1 MNRDGPLGPLMARCI
16 VCRGDI
22 HENDRYEQWEGG
34 FYCERHS
41 LPLLRERAKLY
52 VDMLAQEAA
61 AERP

>member
-1 MNRDGPLGPLMARCI
+1 MERDGQPGPLLARCI

-22 HENDRYEQWEGG
+22 HENDRHEVWESG

-52 VDMLAQEAA
+52 ADMLAQEAA
-61 AERP
+61 TEPQ